1 MRTAHDLVSG
11 IDNLATLP
19 AVYLQVREIVDD
31 PDSAIVDLAKVVSA
45 DPGLTARLLHVVNS
59 VYFGLMS
66 RVETVS
72 HAVSLLGMQQ
82 VHDIVLATSIS
93 AVFRGMRAASMDM
106 SRFWSNSVLRGLI
119 ARTAAENSGTRDVE
133 RLFVEGLLA
142 DIGHLV
148 LYQTLPQEAER
159 ALMRAKVEDRPLH
172 ELEREIIGCHY
183 ADVGAALVAKWK
195 LPERFS
201 FAIANQIAPRL
212 ADDPY
217 GFEAAMLHIAR
228 VLVEGMESGLENE
241 EIAAKVDPYVWQHTG
256 LKPASLAA
264 IRTVAEM
271 NHAEVV
277 TLFFPGLHAK
287 T

>member
-1 MRTAHDLVSG
+1 MRTAQDLVSG

-31 PDSAIVDLAKVVSA
+31 PDSAVADLAKVVSA

-106 SRFWSNSVLRGLI
+106 ARFWSNSVLRGLI
-119 ARTAAENSGTRDVE
+119 ARTAAESSGARDVE

-148 LYQTLPQEAER
+148 LYQAVPREAER
-159 ALMRAKVEDRPLH
+159 ALVRAKVEGRPLH
-172 ELEREIIGCHY
+172 EIERELIGCHY
-183 ADVGAALVAKWK
+183 ADVGAALVAKWT

-201 FAIANQIAPRL
+201 FAIAHQIAPAR
-212 ADDPY
+212 AGEPY

-228 VLVEGMESGLENE
+228 VLVEGLECGLENE
-241 EIAAKVDPYVWQHTG
+241 EIAAKIDACVWQRTG
-256 LKPASLAA
+256 LKPASIGA

-271 NHAEVV
+271 NHTEVV
-277 TLFFPGLHAK
+277 TLFFPGLHPKA
-287 T
+287 